1 MTTKTKG
8 GFLSRSVDMTEGP
21 IFSSMIA
28 FSIPL
33 ILSGILQT
41 LYNAVDVM
49 VVGNFASKE
58 AVASVGATTI
68 IINIFVVTITSVC
81 NGSNIIFS
89 RAIGAKDEHRIQ
101 RAMTTTYTFS
111 LILGACI
118 TVLGILLA
126 RPMLMLTGCPDNIM
140 EGAVTYIQIYMLA
153 APALVFYNFMS
164 GVIKL
169 SGDSKR
175 PFYYLAIS
183 GLVNVVLNIVLV
195 LLTGAAVVAV
205 AVATVVAAWVSA
217 VLTFVRLTRL
227 VGACR
232 FNPMKLGMH
241 GETLL
246 KIIRLGV
253 PSAISSATFSL
264 TNLQIQSAINSFG
277 DVGIAG
283 NTASISIENL
293 LHVFTNIS
301 GGVVSAFMGQNIG
314 AGNRERTLRVLKVG
328 YLSFTA
334 TAVITGSFCLLFG
347 KPLLGLIIPGE
358 VEAIEFGYI
367 RLAILS
373 AVSGITAINSV
384 TGGSLQSFGYT
395 VFQMIVHL
403 VGTCGFRFLWMAFI
417 FPLSPTPLSLFICY
431 PVSYA
436 IVLILGLAVN
446 SYLISKYKKGRNFA
460 L

>member
-1 MTTKTKG
+1 MTIKTKG
-8 GFLSRSVDMTEGP
+8 GFLSRNVNMTEGP
-21 IFSSMIA
+21 IFSSMVA

-68 IINIFVVTITSVC
+68 IINLFVTVITSIC
-81 NGSNIIFS
+81 NGSNIIFA

-101 RAMTTTYTFS
+101 RAMTTAYTFS

-118 TVLGILLA
+118 TVSGILLA
-126 RPMLMLTGCPDNIM
+126 RPMLLLTGCPNNIL
-140 EGAVTYIQIYMLA
+140 EGAVTYMQIYMLA

-183 GLVNVVLNIVLV
+183 GLVNVVLNIALV

-217 VLTFVRLTRL
+217 ILTFVRLTRL
-227 VGACR
+227 DGACR
-232 FNPMKLGMH
+232 FNPKKLGLH
-241 GETLL
+241 GETLM

-253 PSAISSATFSL
+253 PSAISTATFSL

-314 AGNRERTLRVLKVG
+314 AGNRERTLRVMKVG
-328 YLSFTA
+328 YISFAA
-334 TAVITGSFCLLFG
+334 TAVLTGSICLIFG
-347 KPLLGLIIPGE
+347 KFLLGLIIPGE
-358 VEAIEFGYI
+358 TEAIEFGYV
-367 RLAILS
+367 RLAVLS
-373 AVSGITAINSV
+373 AVSLLTAINHVS
-384 TGGSLQSFGYT
+384 GGSLQSFGYT
-395 VFQMIVHL
+395 VFQMLVNL
-403 VGTCGFRFLWMAFI
+403 VGVCGFRFLWMAFV
-417 FPLSPTPLSLFICY
+417 FPVDPSPLSLYICY
-431 PVSYA
+431 PISYS
-436 IVLILGLAVN
+436 IVLILGLVMN
-446 SYLISKYKKGRNFA
+446 SYVISKYKKGNNFA